1 MSRYTFLRRD
11 NALKL
16 FCLNNTWAFISVA
29 TFSMY
34 PSHVVGSYVIVRK
47 VATNY
52 YGTK

>member
-34 PSHVVGSYVIVRK
+34 PSHVGSSVIVRK